1 MEHSF
6 QCVYCWS
13 QISMLL
19 DTSVPSQV
27 YIEDC
32 EVCCRPIKISV
43 QFTEGEIHFFE
54 AKSIEQ

>member
-1 MEHSF
+1 MEHTF

-19 DTSVPSQV
+19 DPSVPYQV

-32 EVCCRPIKISV
+32 EVCCRPIEVSV
-43 QFTEGEIHFFE
+43 RFEQAVLQSFE
-54 AKSIEQ
+54 ARSIEQ